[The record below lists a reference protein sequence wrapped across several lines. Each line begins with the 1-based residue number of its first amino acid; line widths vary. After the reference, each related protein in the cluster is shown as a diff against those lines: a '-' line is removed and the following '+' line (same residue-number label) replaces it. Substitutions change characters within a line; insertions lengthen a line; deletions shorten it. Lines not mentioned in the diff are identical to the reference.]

1 MPRHLD
7 PAELLTRVPGIYYE
21 PRALWGSSLIVGVND
36 GENPDNVIR
45 VRTATPFQKNAFL
58 NGERVPY
65 VLTHMLVQWCQP
77 GGYLDYNTGRLASR
91 VGVSVGRKGTA
102 RFGRNSPPLILD
114 PVPRSEAYQQV
125 SLTSSTSAAATGD
138 KNLGGVLNALP
149 TLNTCRWDFDHP
161 CVAPADTQLEIMV
174 GARLPTADDTTA
186 ASVRACVNLYAPSS
200 APANFPG
207 NAFTAQE
214 LEVRQLTLSAATD
227 RFAEQ
232 MYQLNSQLRV
242 LSTDSFTPPTAV
254 PFVGYTG
261 GTEPIPFPPRSQL
274 SGTAT
279 KRQKA
284 NFRAPAALGG
294 FAVTID
300 ERDLDEG
307 KRLDV
312 GPLSVTT
319 PIRIRSRNGG
329 SGAYWWRDYAP
340 LSMVT
345 PSMTP
350 ATVSKLRMP
359 LTLAP
364 GEELD
369 VSLLLRGFGNIN
381 GIGSGVAPTRVT
393 PSMCYISFCGFAAY
407 EA

>member
-21 PRALWGSSLIVGVND
+21 PRALWGSSLIVGVDDTSN
-36 GENPDNVIR
+36 EVVSI
-45 VRTATPFQKNAFL
+45 RTATPFQKNAFM

-65 VLTHMLVQWCQP
+65 ILTHMLVQWCQP

-91 VGVSVGRKGTA
+91 IGVSVGRKGTA

-114 PVPRSEAYQQV
+114 PVPRSEAYQQTA
-125 SLTSSTSAAATGD
+125 LTSSTTADFDVYSSP
-138 KNLGGVLNALP
+138 LQALP
-149 TLNTCRWDFDHP
+149 TINTCRWDFDHP
-161 CVAPADTQLEIMV
+161 CIAPADTQLEIMV
-174 GARLPTADDTTA
+174 GARLPTPTNTTA
-186 ASVRACVNLYAPSS
+186 ASIRACVNLFAPSD

-214 LEVRQLTLSAATD
+214 LEVRQLTLAAATD
-227 RFAEQ
+227 RFAAQ
-232 MYQLNSQLRV
+232 MYELNEQLNV
-242 LSTDSFTPPTAV
+242 LSTDAFTPPTAV
-254 PFVGYTG
+254 PFIGYVGG
-261 GTEPIPFPPRSQL
+261 PEPIPFPPRSQL
-274 SGTAT
+274 SGTDT

-300 ERDLDEG
+300 ERDLDQEE
-307 KRLDV
+307 RLAI
-312 GPLSVTT
+312 GPLAVTT

-340 LSMVT
+340 LSMVSPT
-345 PSMTP
+345 ATP

-359 LTLAP
+359 ITLAP

-369 VSLLLRGFGNIN
+369 ISLLLRGEGPIN
-381 GIGSGVAPTRVT
+381 GDGTGNLPLRVT
-393 PSMCYISFCGFAAY
+393 PSMCYVSFCGFAAY

>member
-21 PRALWGSSLIVGVND
+21 PRVLWGSSLIVGVNGFGPED
-36 GENPDNVIR
+36 IIN
-45 VRTATPFQKNAFL
+45 VRTATPFQKNAFF

-65 VLTHMLVQWCQP
+65 VLTHMIVQWCQP
-77 GGYLDYNTGRLASR
+77 GGYLDYNTGRLAAS
-91 VGVSVGRKGTA
+91 VGVNVGRKGTA

-114 PVPRSEAYQQV
+114 PVPRAEAYQQV
-125 SLTSSTSAAATGD
+125 SLTASLSAEAPGD
-138 KNLGGVLNALP
+138 RNFGSVLNALP
-149 TLNTCRWDFDHP
+149 TINTCRWDFDHP
-161 CVAPADTQLEIMV
+161 CVVPADTQLEIMV
-174 GARLPTADDTTA
+174 GARLPTPVDTTA
-186 ASVRACVNLYAPSS
+186 SSVRACVNLYAPS
-200 APANFPG
+200 AEPANFPG

-232 MYQLNSQLRV
+232 MYQINAQIDV
-242 LSTDSFTPPTAV
+242 LSTDSFTPPTVV
-254 PFVGYTG
+254 PFIGYVG
-261 GTEPIPFPPRSQL
+261 GTEPQPFPPRSQL
-274 SGTAT
+274 SSRAT
-279 KRQKA
+279 LQQKA
-284 NFRAPAALGG
+284 NFRMPAALGG
-294 FAVTID
+294 FAVTMD
-300 ERDLDEG
+300 ERDIPEAQ
-307 KRLDV
+307 RLDL
-312 GPLSVTT
+312 GPLAVTT

-350 ATVSKLRMP
+350 ASVSKLRLP

-369 VSLLLRGFGNIN
+369 VGLLLRGQSPIN
-381 GIGSGVAPTRVT
+381 GIGTGTLPARVT
-393 PSMCYISFCGFAAY
+393 PSMCYVSFCGFAAY
-407 EA
+407 KD